1 MSKTWYP
8 YADLVICNARIYT
21 VDLTIPEIQNGKYD
35 FTVIQNGFVA
45 VKDGKI
51 IGVGEGLDKSFIG
64 EKTLVDDVKGKTV
77 IPGLID
83 SHMHAMF
90 AAMDLPNVALK
101 DCTSLEEMT
110 GLLQDRASKTA
121 PGKWIKG
128 TAFNEL
134 QFTDGKKP
142 TIKDLDAISTENPIF
157 IKRSCCHCIVANSK
171 ALELAGVTKDSPN
184 PDGGIIGHSENGEL
198 DGWLYENSAMD
209 LVEKIFPPFTEDELV
224 DLIEQMGHHLNSKGL
239 TSVIDCNMTWDCMRA
254 YLQAL
259 KQGRLTYRDNMMF
272 YLDKAIGDIP
282 YHLNRIYEMACV
294 TGFGNDML
302 KLNGIKV
309 TLDGIPAT
317 GTAYMRK
324 NYEHMPETRGYTTIT
339 SEEMTQVCEYA
350 AKYNWQVGV
359 HTIGDACMDVCLDA
373 FEKGGKV
380 KDNLKNRNYLIHAV
394 FPHDDM
400 LPKFKAMNVPVT
412 LQPTIMGTMGEESLL
427 DAEKKEL
434 NQPAGWYF
442 KNGIICGGSTDF
454 PVVDCN
460 PFIGMSKAVTR
471 IHLDGKVHGPEHR
484 ITPNQALIMWT
495 MNSAYF
501 SNDEDKL
508 GSVEVGKLA
517 DLVVI
522 DTPILEATPD
532 EIMGTKVLETYIGGK
547 KVYAAE

>member
-1 MSKTWYP
+1 MKRTWTP
-8 YADLVICNARIYT
+8 YADLVITNAKIYT
-21 VDLTIPEIQNGKYD
+21 VDLTIQEIQNGIYD
-35 FTVIQNGFVA
+35 FTIIQNGFVA

-64 EKTLVDDVKGKTV
+64 EETIVNDVKGKTV
-77 IPGLID
+77 IPGLMD

-90 AAMDLPNVALK
+90 AAMDLANVPLK
-101 DCTSLEEMT
+101 DCTSLDQMVS
-110 GLLQDRASKTA
+110 LLKERASSVA
-121 PGKWIKG
+121 SDKWIKR

-142 TIKDLDAISTENPIF
+142 TKEILDSISTTNPIF
-157 IKRSCCHCIVANSK
+157 VKRTCCHVIVANSK
-171 ALELAGVTKDSPN
+171 ALELAGVTKNSPN
-184 PDGGIIGHSENGEL
+184 PDGGIIGHDANGEL

-209 LVEKIFPPFTEDELV
+209 LIEKVFPPLSEDELV
-224 DLIEQMGHHLNSKGL
+224 SSIEQIGKYMNSVGL
-239 TSVIDCNMTWDCMRA
+239 TSVIDCNMTWDCMRS
-254 YLQAL
+254 YLEAL
-259 KQGRLTYRDNMMF
+259 KQNKLTYRDNMMF
-272 YLDKAIGDIP
+272 YLDKAVGDIP

-302 KLNGIKV
+302 KMNGIKV

-324 NYEHMPETRGYTTIT
+324 NYKHMPETRGYTTIT
-339 SEEMTQVCEYA
+339 PEEMTQVCEYA

-373 FEKGGKV
+373 FEKGGLI

-394 FPHDDM
+394 FPHNDM
-400 LPKFKAMNVPVT
+400 LPKFKKMNVPVT

-427 DAEKKEL
+427 DKENKEL

-460 PFIGMSKAVTR
+460 PFLGMSKAVTR
-471 IHLDGKVHGPEHR
+471 LHLDGKVHGAEHR
-484 ITPNQALIMWT
+484 ISAKQALIMWT

-501 SNDEDKL
+501 SNDEEKL
-508 GSVEVGKLA
+508 GSIEVGKLA

-522 DTPILEATPD
+522 DQPILEIDGEKIAD
-532 EIMGTKVLETYIGGK
+532 TKVLETYLSGK
-547 KVYAAE
+547 KVYEKK

>member
-1 MSKTWYP
+1 MSREWYP
-8 YADLVICNARIYT
+8 YADLVIYNAKIYT
-21 VDLTIPEIQNGKYD
+21 VDLSIEEIQKGKYD
-35 FTVIQNGFVA
+35 FTVIDNGYVA

-51 IGVGEGLDKSFIG
+51 IGVGPGDGKSFSG
-64 EKTLVDDVKGKTV
+64 EKTVLNDVYGKTV
-77 IPGLID
+77 VPGLMD
-83 SHMHAMF
+83 SHMHAMW
-90 AAMDLPNVALK
+90 AAMDLPNVPLK
-101 DCTSLEEMT
+101 DCTSLDEMLT
-110 GLLQDRASKTA
+110 LLKERASKVPA
-121 PGKWIKG
+121 DKWIKG

-134 QFTDGKKP
+134 QFTDGKRP
-142 TIKDLDAISTENPIF
+142 TKADLDAVSTTNPIF
-157 IKRSCCHCIVANSK
+157 AKRSCCHVIVANSK
-171 ALELAGVTKDSPN
+171 ALELAGVTKDSSN
-184 PDGGIIGHSENGEL
+184 PDGGIIGHDENGEL

-209 LVEKIFPPFTEDELV
+209 LIEKVFPDLTEDELISS
-224 DLIEQMGHHLNSKGL
+224 IEEMGHHLNSVGI
-239 TSVIDCNMTWDCMRA
+239 TSVIDCNMTFDCMRS

-259 KQGRLTYRDNMMF
+259 KQNKLTYRDNMMF
-272 YLDKAIGDIP
+272 YLDKAIGDVP

-294 TGFGNDML
+294 TGFGNEML
-302 KLNGIKV
+302 KMNGIKV

-324 NYEHMPETRGYTTIT
+324 NYKHMPETRGYTTIT
-339 SEEMTQVCEYA
+339 PEEMTQVCEYA

-380 KDNLKNRNYLIHAV
+380 KDNSKNRNYLIHAV
-394 FPHDDM
+394 YPHEDM

-412 LQPTIMGTMGEESLL
+412 LQPTIMGTMGEEALL
-427 DAEKKEL
+427 DDWQKET
-434 NQPAGWYF
+434 NQPVGWYF

-471 IHLDGKVHGPEHR
+471 IHLDGQVHGAEHR
-484 ITPNQALIMWT
+484 ISAKQALIMWT

-508 GSVEVGKLA
+508 GSIEVGKLA

-522 DTPILEATPD
+522 DTPILEVEPE
-532 EIMGTKVLETYIGGK
+532 EILKTKVLETYLGGK
-547 KVYAAE
+547 KVYEAK

>member
-1 MSKTWYP
+1 MSREWYP
-8 YADLVICNARIYT
+8 YADLVIYNAKIYT
-21 VDLTIPEIQNGKYD
+21 VDLSIEEIQKGKYD
-35 FTVIQNGFVA
+35 FTVIDNGYVA

-51 IGVGEGLDKSFIG
+51 IGVGPGDGKSFSG
-64 EKTLVDDVKGKTV
+64 EKTVLNDVYGKTV
-77 IPGLID
+77 VPGLMD
-83 SHMHAMF
+83 SHMHAMW
-90 AAMDLPNVALK
+90 AAMDLPNVPLK
-101 DCTSLEEMT
+101 DCTSLDEMLT
-110 GLLQDRASKTA
+110 LLKERASKVPA
-121 PGKWIKG
+121 DKWIKG

-134 QFTDGKKP
+134 QFTDGKRP
-142 TIKDLDAISTENPIF
+142 TKADLDAVSTTNPIF
-157 IKRSCCHCIVANSK
+157 AKRSCCHVIVANSK
-171 ALELAGVTKDSPN
+171 ALELAGVTKDSSN
-184 PDGGIIGHSENGEL
+184 PDGGIIGHDENGEL

-209 LVEKIFPPFTEDELV
+209 LIEKVFPDLTEDELISS
-224 DLIEQMGHHLNSKGL
+224 IEEMGHHLNSVGI
-239 TSVIDCNMTWDCMRA
+239 TSVIDCNMTFDCMRS

-259 KQGRLTYRDNMMF
+259 KQNKLTYRDNMMF
-272 YLDKAIGDIP
+272 YLDKAIGDVP

-302 KLNGIKV
+302 KMNGIKV

-324 NYEHMPETRGYTTIT
+324 NYKHMPETRGYTTIT
-339 SEEMTQVCEYA
+339 PEEMTQVCEYA

-380 KDNLKNRNYLIHAV
+380 KDNSKNRNYLIHAV
-394 FPHDDM
+394 YPHEDM

-412 LQPTIMGTMGEESLL
+412 LQPTIMGTMGEEALL
-427 DAEKKEL
+427 DDWQKET
-434 NQPAGWYF
+434 NKPVGWYF

-471 IHLDGKVHGPEHR
+471 IHLDGQVHGAEHR
-484 ITPNQALIMWT
+484 ISAKQALIMWT

-508 GSVEVGKLA
+508 GSIEVGKLA

-522 DTPILEATPD
+522 DTPILEVEPE
-532 EIMGTKVLETYIGGK
+532 EILKTKVLETYLGGK
-547 KVYAAE
+547 KVYEAK